1 MNPLDNL
8 GRKLFMAFGLVFLAI
23 GAVGIIIS
31 LYMNARIDN
40 SRQVSATVVEVIE
53 ETERDTDFNP
63 RNHRRRSHTSV
74 MYTSVYE
81 YSDGGEVRRYTSN
94 VSTSKRAEIGSQA
107 TLYISEDGKIYQKS
121 GAAVTLFVGIIF
133 AVVGGVFTFITF
145 KLWKKKTEEAEERYL

>member
-1 MNPLDNL
+1 MNSLDNL
-8 GRKLFMAFGLVFLAI
+8 GRKLFMAFGLTFLAI
-23 GAVGIIIS
+23 GAVAVIIS
-31 LYMNARIDN
+31 LSMNARMNN
-40 SRQVSATVVEVIE
+40 SR
-53 ETERDTDFNP
+53 R
-63 RNHRRRSHTSV
+63 V
-74 MYTSVYE
+74 MACTPVHEYT
-81 YSDGGEVRRYTSN
+81 DGGEVIRYTSN